1 MIPLLFI
8 LPRLSSSLHPGSGG
22 NPGFN
27 VYDLDSKMRLVFYPA
42 VIGWF
47 LVGYWVSTIRI
58 RIMAIEEK
66 TAELDYAKQA

>member
-27 VYDLDSKMRLVFYPA
+27 VYDLDSNMRLVFYPA
-42 VIGWF
+42 VVGWF
-47 LVGYWVSTIRI
+47 LVGYWVSRIRI

-66 TAELDYAKQA
+66 TAELDYAKHA